1 MRRGGCLRGGFAGLP
16 DGCQAAAG
24 MKHIVN
30 FDAGALRAA
39 CMAASQHTPGRCGN
53 GGSDAPAALCVRG
66 GQGYCMCRLRSIVTS
81 CSFSPISFM
90 GSGSLWS
97 LR

>member
-39 CMAASQHTPGRCGN
+39 CMAASQHTPRRCGN

-66 GQGYCMCRLRSIVTS
+66 VRDIACVGCEASSRPALSAQSRSWAAGR
-81 CSFSPISFM
+81 C
-90 GSGSLWS
+90 G
-97 LR
+97 R